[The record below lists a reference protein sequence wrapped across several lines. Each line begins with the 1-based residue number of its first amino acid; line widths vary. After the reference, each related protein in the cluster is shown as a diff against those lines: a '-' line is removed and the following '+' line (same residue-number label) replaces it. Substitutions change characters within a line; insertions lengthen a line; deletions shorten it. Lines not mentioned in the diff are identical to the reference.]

1 MLLFIDI
8 RAASCLQ
15 CLCSICLDVFTV
27 HQTQLLNNYG
37 TLHGDAR
44 VPVFHIKLHFYFCCS
59 RYANRCRRN
68 RLTASSK
75 IWKNSSSSKV
85 SRSRSLFHPP
95 NTGPRAKLSRYVAA
109 ERELLISCR
118 RRTSCAVTVK
128 WRGPRSMQWMW
139 LLVLTQQISI
149 SSFLIM
155 GCKSALEQSNRTF
168 QTPKEIFCC
177 WVWGKQPDLVWGSGQ
192 EDWILAQ
199 RPWTGSRQWIAVR
212 LASRGGCLWTLNRS
226 WSLL

>member
-118 RRTSCAVTVK
+118 RRSEMYELCSNCEVK
-128 WRGPRSMQWMW
+128 R
-139 LLVLTQQISI
+139 
-149 SSFLIM
+149 
-155 GCKSALEQSNRTF
+155 A
-168 QTPKEIFCC
+168 
-177 WVWGKQPDLVWGSGQ
+177 
-192 EDWILAQ
+192 
-199 RPWTGSRQWIAVR
+199 
-212 LASRGGCLWTLNRS
+212 
-226 WSLL
+226 